1 MTDDEHIISKGRFKG
16 KKVVFASTERMEEF
30 RHIRDEFME
39 KIFDLAPGE
48 YLVSDESDLRDFA
61 DMGSPDTSEIWARIG
76 KAYGLERTD
85 VESERLVTI
94 FAAIL
99 RGTQLQ

>member
-1 MTDDEHIISKGRFKG
+1 MTDDEHVIPKGRFKG
-16 KKVVFASTERMEEF
+16 KKVVFALTERIEEF
-30 RHIRDEFME
+30 RHVRDEFME
-39 KIFDLAPGE
+39 EIFDLARGNH
-48 YLVSDESDLRDFA
+48 LVSDESDFDFT
-61 DMGSPDTSEIWARIG
+61 DMGSSDATEIWTRIR
-76 KAYGLERTD
+76 KTYGLERTD